1 MVSRAED
8 LGFACNA
15 GNFVRACGEGSL
27 PVVKSLL
34 KMRIDIDAVNEKG
47 ETGLMEAAYLGKVDM
62 VRFLLGNKAMV
73 NRSDSRYGNTSLGW
87 AACSGRCDVIH
98 VLAQARADPNIT
110 NRNNITPIIEACL
123 GYQWDAVRM
132 LITQYGAH
140 LRIDTLDHRGR
151 TIWGICSGS
160 RRALTRGIRS
170 LNKNVR
176 DAREGFVS
184 SIYMARRR
192 GEVRSNRK
200 EEADA
205 GNEQKDYDCARQH
218 HSSSSAPSL
227 PPPPPPAI
235 SMLEASPMY
244 EPSLLRAVFDF
255 LPQFFLSESQIEERL
270 IENIHKLPSPPMIA
284 SFDPEMVDEDEEDED
299 EGEEG
304 DEVEVEEEEN
314 EDGEEVEEEEEFKG
328 GTRDN
333 LCKMNMASR
342 QAHSSSSSSSSS
354 DISNKK
360 NSKRPISHLFT
371 ASSKTERKSEYET
384 ASSSRSVLVDSSRGG
399 SEDGDDNDNN
409 DDVAGNI
416 KEVGS
421 NSGGSCFPENENSR
435 ETARRSRSTTD
446 AEGGRSPKRARKL
459 IR

>member
-176 DAREGFVS
+176 
-184 SIYMARRR
+184 
-192 GEVRSNRK
+192 
-200 EEADA
+200 
-205 GNEQKDYDCARQH
+205 
-218 HSSSSAPSL
+218 
-227 PPPPPPAI
+227 
-235 SMLEASPMY
+235 
-244 EPSLLRAVFDF
+244 
-255 LPQFFLSESQIEERL
+255 ERL